1 MGALVPK
8 TGSTKFSESIVM
20 LKNHG
25 VVVKRE
31 SLMVAYLRNHRQ
43 SQAPL
48 GPVTRP
54 SPGVRVHHVY
64 IMVISYRREPRAKVE
79 RANVSD
85 L

>member
-1 MGALVPK
+1 
-8 TGSTKFSESIVM
+8 M

-25 VVVKRE
+25 VVMKKER
-31 SLMVAYLRNHRQ
+31 LTVAYLRNHRQ

-54 SPGVRVHHVY
+54 SRGVHVHHVY
-64 IMVISYRREPRAKVE
+64 IMVVSYRRKLRAKVE
-79 RANVSD
+79 GANVSD